1 MAFFGSYSLGTI
13 FSDLINVNCTICNC
27 VGLAGGAGGGKGFS
41 VQVFSNQF
49 IMDHKSLESQ
59 IMHQ

>member
-13 FSDLINVNCTICNC
+13 FSDLINVHCTICNC
-27 VGLAGGAGGGKGFS
+27 VRLGGGGGGKGFS

-49 IMDHKSLESQ
+49 IMDHKSLERQ

>member
-13 FSDLINVNCTICNC
+13 FSDLINVHCTICNC
-27 VGLAGGAGGGKGFS
+27 VGLGGGGGKGFS

>member
-27 VGLAGGAGGGKGFS
+27 VGLGGGGGVKDFMS
-41 VQVFSNQF
+41 RFF
-49 IMDHKSLESQ
+49 
-59 IMHQ
+59 

>member
-13 FSDLINVNCTICNC
+13 FSDLINVHCTICNC
-27 VGLAGGAGGGKGFS
+27 VGLGGGGGKG
-41 VQVFSNQF
+41 FSNQF

>member
-13 FSDLINVNCTICNC
+13 FSDLINVHCTICNC
-27 VGLAGGAGGGKGFS
+27 VGLGGGGKGFS